1 MKKAALALLTLLTLF
16 ACSTSVPIR
25 NFDANPVPQMASGQ
39 HDLESIKTNIL
50 KACIKLGWTCR
61 SNAEGQILGKLDIR
75 KHQLRVDIT
84 FNEQEYSIDY
94 KDSINLDYNGKK
106 IHRQY
111 INWVTNLM
119 RNIDAELAY
128 K

>member
-1 MKKAALALLTLLTLF
+1 MKKIVFALFTLLTLS

-25 NFDANPVPQMASGQ
+25 NFDSNPIPTVANKS
-39 HDLESIKTNIL
+39 HDLKSIENDIL
-50 KACIKLGWTCR
+50 KACMKLGWTCR
-61 SNAEGQILGKLDIR
+61 ANQEGKVLGTLDIR
-75 KHQLRVDIT
+75 KHQLRVEIS
-84 FNEQEYSIDY
+84 FNEKEYSIDY
-94 KDSINLDYNGKK
+94 KDSINLDYDGKK

-128 K
+128 Q

>member
-1 MKKAALALLTLLTLF
+1 MKKAAFALLTLLTLS

-25 NFDANPVPQMASGQ
+25 NFDANPVPQMVSGK

-50 KACIKLGWTCR
+50 KACMKLGWTCR
-61 SNAEGQILGKLDIR
+61 SDTEGQILGKLDIR

>member
-1 MKKAALALLTLLTLF
+1 MKKAALALFTLLTLS

-25 NFDANPVPQMASGQ
+25 NFDANPVPQMASGK
-39 HDLESIKTNIL
+39 HDRERSKTNIL
-50 KACIKLGWTCR
+50 KECMKLGWTCR

-119 RNIDAELAY
+119 RNIDAKLAY

>member
-1 MKKAALALLTLLTLF
+1 M
-16 ACSTSVPIR
+16 
-25 NFDANPVPQMASGQ
+25 
-39 HDLESIKTNIL
+39 
-50 KACIKLGWTCR
+50 KLGWTCR